1 MTHQKIERPA
11 LERMLQ
17 GMPLKMQNTVTKTLE
32 NISLVAEIR
41 DPKVGVS
48 MLPSAYRGLWQ
59 KKGKGDDGVPMKS
72 GHAVHF
78 DLNYGSDF
86 PEMYDLYRRAVANQ
100 WDGEW
105 QLDWNTQV
113 DPMNPEVPIL
123 GSTPFIPFDSLETA
137 GISLT
142 AKEKQELTFHFSA
155 WMLSQFMHGE
165 QGALYASAQCTES
178 VKWVDAKLYGAT
190 QVMDEG
196 RHLEVFLRYLET
208 KLERMYKVN
217 DNLFVIIDD
226 LLTDSRWDIKFLGMQ
241 IMVEGLAL
249 GAFSTMYNQTGEP
262 LLKNLLRYVIQ
273 DEARHVHYGVLAL
286 REHFTKYLSSAELR
300 EREDWAFE
308 VAMLMR
314 NRFFAHEIYE
324 EWFSHKLSRA
334 TWNRL
339 MSESPA
345 MTKFRSI
352 MFQRLVPN
360 LQYIGLL
367 SPRMESYY
375 EKAGLMAYVGGKN
388 ASQLSEQDLLRDND
402 KLAEKALEQARDAA

>member
-1 MTHQKIERPA
+1 MNTATAATPK
-11 LERMLQ
+11 LDRMLR
-17 GMPLKMQNTVTKTLE
+17 GLPLRMQNKVTQTME

-41 DPKVGVS
+41 DPKVGAS

-59 KKGKGDDGVPMKS
+59 RKGKGDDCVPMRS

-78 DLNYGSDF
+78 DLNYGTDF

-105 QLDWNTQV
+105 QLDWSTQV
-113 DPMNPEVPIL
+113 DPMNPATPLL
-123 GSTPFIPFDSLETA
+123 GHTPFVPFEGLEAA
-137 GISLT
+137 GVKLNASEQQKLNY
-142 AKEKQELTFHFSA
+142 HFAA

-165 QGALYASAQCTES
+165 QGALYASAQCTEAVS
-178 VKWVDAKLYGAT
+178 WIDGKLYGAT
-190 QVMDEG
+190 QVMDEA
-196 RHLEVFLRYLET
+196 RHLEVFLRYLES
-208 KLERMYKVN
+208 KIERVYKVN

-226 LLTDSRWDIKFLGMQ
+226 LLTDSRWDVKFLGMQ

-286 REHFTKYLSSAELR
+286 REHFTKNLSTAERR

-314 NRFFAHEIYE
+314 NRFFAHEIYD
-324 EWFSHKLSRA
+324 EWFSHRVSRA

-339 MSESPA
+339 MAESPA

-375 EKAGLMAYVGGKN
+375 EKAGLMAYAGGKN
-388 ASQLSEQDLLRDND
+388 ASQLSEQDLLRDNVT
-402 KLAEKALEQARDAA
+402 LAAQSLETMRKVA